1 MHLFSFNSLL
11 TRLLPAGFSLLIC
24 MSIQGQRTVL
34 YQQDPPPGFASSK
47 IAKQFLK
54 EDMLYWQKVMEESHV
69 NPYHAIRK
77 EQMDRL
83 QEEVLSSLP
92 DSVTHFEACF
102 AISRLVGAL
111 DEGHLGFATN
121 RVSDSLYAY
130 HCVRFPYLLF
140 DIDNGALVVQRDL
153 SVANKLPAFSRIT
166 EINGIPVQQLY
177 DKYAKFYGGLEPWR
191 RLQVKN
197 NIRKLLY
204 MDGIISPFRI
214 KATVNDLTLEFTT
227 DGYTY
232 QQADSISKLIVAELS
247 VPTKPFSVNFLENNI
262 ALIEFNNMNGK
273 LRDSFDVF
281 LRRTFQQLK
290 ERNTTG
296 LIIDLRKNGGGD
308 SGLGDMLIGYISGKE
323 YRNASGMK
331 MRISS
336 HSKAY
341 AEMMKADD
349 PFKKWKNGKLYEYK
363 AKKLL
368 KPGDNPLRYTG
379 KTAVLIGT
387 GTFSS
392 ANMLTNAIK
401 DYQLATLIGESTA
414 EPANDFGEIFPFMLP
429 HTCIVATTAIKMFMR
444 ANGDEK
450 DFTGIKPDIEVTNTL
465 RDVQQKKDRVMER
478 AVQWV
483 LSGK

>member
-1 MHLFSFNSLL
+1 MRWFSLSTLFF
-11 TRLLPAGFSLLIC
+11 RVLPAVLSLVVHINVQAQKN
-24 MSIQGQRTVL
+24 IL
-34 YQQDPPPGFASSK
+34 YHQSPPSGFASSK
-47 IAKQFLK
+47 IAKQLLK

-69 NPYHAIRK
+69 NPYHAISK
-77 EQMDRL
+77 EQMGQL
-83 QEEVLSSLP
+83 QENILAGLP
-92 DSVTHFEACF
+92 DSVTHFQACF

-177 DKYAKFYGGLEPWR
+177 DKYARFYGGLEPWR

-204 MDGIISPFRI
+204 MDGIVSPFRI
-214 KATVNDLTLEFTT
+214 KALVNNSAVEFTT

-232 QQADSISKLIVAELS
+232 QQTDSISKLIVAELS
-247 VPTKPFSVNFLENNI
+247 VPTKPFSVSFLENNI

-281 LRRTFQQLK
+281 LRSTFQQIREK
-290 ERNTTG
+290 NTTG

-308 SGLGDMLIGYISGKE
+308 SGLGDMLIGYISGRR

-331 MRISS
+331 IRISS

-341 AEMMKADD
+341 AILVGAED
-349 PFKKWKNGKLYEYK
+349 PFREKKNGKLYYYK
-363 AKKLL
+363 STRLVEPAKN
-368 KPGDNPLRYTG
+368 DLRYTG

-429 HTCIVATTAIKMFMR
+429 HTCIVATASIKMFLR

-450 DFTGIKPDIEVTNTL
+450 DFTGIKPDIEAANTL
-465 RDVQQKKDRVMER
+465 EDIQQKKDRVMER

-483 LSGK
+483 LWGN

>member
-1 MHLFSFNSLL
+1 MHWFPPSTLL
-11 TRLLPAGFSLLIC
+11 SRLLPAIFSLFVC
-24 MSIQGQRTVL
+24 MSVQGQRKVL
-34 YQQDPPPGFASSK
+34 YQQDPPPGFAASK
-47 IAKQFLK
+47 IAKQWLK

-69 NPYHAIRK
+69 NPYHAISK
-77 EQMDRL
+77 KQMNQL
-83 QEEVLSSLP
+83 QENILAELP

-177 DKYAKFYGGLEPWR
+177 DKYATLYGGLEPWK

-214 KATVNDLTLEFTT
+214 KATVNGQTLEFITE
-227 DGYTY
+227 GYTY

-247 VPTKPFSVNFLENNI
+247 VPNKPFSVSFPGNNI

-281 LRRTFQQLK
+281 LRSTFQQVK
-290 ERNTTG
+290 EKNIAG

-308 SGLGDMLIGYISGKE
+308 SGLGDMLIGYISGKR

-341 AEMMKADD
+341 AALVGAED
-349 PFKKWKNGKLYEYK
+349 PFREKKNGRLYSYK
-363 AKKLL
+363 STRLVESAQN
-368 KPGDNPLRYTG
+368 DLRYTG

-401 DYQLATLIGESTA
+401 DYQLATLIGEQTA

-429 HTCIVATTAIKMFMR
+429 HTYIVATASIKMFLR

-450 DFTGIKPDIEVTNTL
+450 DFTGIKPDIEVVNTL
-465 RDVQQKKDRVMER
+465 SDIQQKKDRVMER

-483 LSGK
+483 LSGN

>member
-1 MHLFSFNSLL
+1 MRWFSLSTLLF
-11 TRLLPAGFSLLIC
+11 RLLPAALSLFVC
-24 MSIQGQRTVL
+24 MSVQAQRKVL

-47 IAKQFLK
+47 IAKQLLK

-69 NPYHAIRK
+69 NPYHAISK
-77 EQMDRL
+77 KQLAQL
-83 QEEVLSSLP
+83 QENILAELP

-121 RVSDSLYAY
+121 KVSDSLYAY
-130 HCVRFPYLLF
+130 HSVRFPYLLF

-153 SVANKLPAFSRIT
+153 SVVNKLPAFSRIN

-177 DKYAKFYGGLEPWR
+177 DKYAKLYGGLEPWR

-204 MDGIISPFRI
+204 MDGIVSPFRI
-214 KATVNDLTLEFTT
+214 KATVNEQTLEFTT

-232 QQADSISKLIVAELS
+232 RQADSISKLIVAELS
-247 VPTKPFSVNFLENNI
+247 VPAKPFSVSFPGNNI

-281 LRRTFQQLK
+281 LRNTFQQVK
-290 ERNTTG
+290 KKNISG

-341 AEMMKADD
+341 AALVGAED
-349 PFKKWKNGKLYEYK
+349 PFRKTKNGKLYSYK
-363 AKKLL
+363 STRLIEPAKN
-368 KPGDNPLRYTG
+368 DLRYTG

-401 DYQLATLIGESTA
+401 DYQLVTLIGESTA

-429 HTCIVATTAIKMFMR
+429 HTCIVATASIKMFMR

-450 DFTGIKPDIEVTNTL
+450 DFTGIKPDIEVVNTL
-465 RDVQQKKDRVMER
+465 SDIQQKKDRVMER
-478 AVQWV
+478 AVQWI